1 MTTSVKW
8 MIATLAVA
16 TPFLIG
22 WHMRERDPDLALQPT
37 SRIWVNGTSNVKRFE
52 CAAAKIDVTVK
63 TNRPD
68 AVHAVAVGNKAVG
81 KVDLTVP
88 VATMDCKN
96 GTMNDHMKKAL
107 KATEHPIIEF
117 TLESYAL
124 VKAADSV
131 AITLNGTLNIGG
143 TTRPVTI
150 AAEAK
155 DVGGR
160 VLHVAGEYD
169 VHMKE
174 FGLKPPSLMMGT
186 MRVGEMVKVHFD
198 LLLRSRE
205 PVL

>member
-1 MTTSVKW
+1 MTTSVKR
-8 MIATLAVA
+8 MIAALAVA
-16 TPFLIG
+16 MPFLIG
-22 WHMRERDPDLALQPT
+22 LHTWERDPDLALQPT
-37 SRIWVNGTSNVKRFE
+37 SRIWVNGTSNVKSFE
-52 CAAAKIDVTVK
+52 CTAAKIDVTVR

-68 AVHAVAVGNKAVG
+68 AVHAVAVGDKAIG

-96 GTMNDHMKKAL
+96 GTMNDHMKEAL
-107 KATEHPIIEF
+107 KATDHPVIEF
-117 TLESYAL
+117 KVESYAL
-124 VKAADSV
+124 LKAADSV

-155 DVGGR
+155 DVGGG

-174 FGLKPPSLMMGT
+174 FSVKPPSLMMGM
-186 MRVGEMVKVHFD
+186 MRVDEMVEVHFD
-198 LLLRSRE
+198 LLLRK
-205 PVL
+205 